1 MIKFFGKNND
11 LRTEEGVITKTG
23 YVVMLLSSV
32 FGLCVFLTGRYLY
45 GTFFFSKSPWYQT
58 ISRIAAQP
66 GGTFLFPV
74 EPFCIKGSALLS
86 SSRDVTV
93 QI

>member
-32 FGLCVFLTGRYLY
+32 FGLHPL
-45 GTFFFSKSPWYQT
+45 
-58 ISRIAAQP
+58 SRVHLPTNSYDAFNVLVI
-66 GGTFLFPV
+66 V
-74 EPFCIKGSALLS
+74 
-86 SSRDVTV
+86 D
-93 QI
+93 

>member
-23 YVVMLLSSV
+23 YVVMMLSSV

-45 GTFFFSKSPWYQT
+45 GKSLKEKQ
-58 ISRIAAQP
+58 
-66 GGTFLFPV
+66 L
-74 EPFCIKGSALLS
+74 
-86 SSRDVTV
+86 D
-93 QI
+93 

>member
-45 GTFFFSKSPWYQT
+45 GKSLKGKRLEY
-58 ISRIAAQP
+58 
-66 GGTFLFPV
+66 FLLPLHPLCRVHLPTNSYDAFNV
-74 EPFCIKGSALLS
+74 LVIV
-86 SSRDVTV
+86 D
-93 QI
+93 

>member
-32 FGLCVFLTGRYLY
+32 FGLCVFLIGRYLY
-45 GTFFFSKSPWYQT
+45 GKSLEGK
-58 ISRIAAQP
+58 R
-66 GGTFLFPV
+66 L
-74 EPFCIKGSALLS
+74 E
-86 SSRDVTV
+86 
-93 QI
+93 